1 MSAAVLS
8 ANNIKKYYGATH
20 ANDDLSIDLN
30 GGEIRGLIG
39 ENGSG
44 KSTLISI
51 IAGITMPDSGS
62 MMMNGSAYQPKDSL
76 DSGRNHIGTV
86 VQELGLV
93 DGLPAGVNIFLG
105 RAERFTKAGII
116 NLEKLYA
123 EASGLFEKWGFPGF
137 PVSRITGLLT
147 IEEKKIVELM
157 RALSIDPQLLI
168 LDEITQMLSLN
179 YRRIFIDIINKLKA
193 EKKSILMVTHDVEEM
208 VELTDCITIMRDGKI
223 VAERRCDD
231 TTPDEI
237 KRLMVGRELEGAYY
251 REDKV
256 ENYNEKVVLRAEHLI
271 SEYFKDVSFEL
282 HEHEILGF
290 CGLSDAGIHEL
301 AESLFAVRALKS
313 GKIVLVDDDTAIK
326 TPMQA
331 MKLKMG
337 YVPKDRDK
345 QALMT
350 QTTIEDNVALPTIEM
365 IRSHAGFLNPHAKQE
380 LSEKVMKMFDVKAS
394 GIGQV
399 MSGLSGGN
407 RQKVNLGRWLIQG
420 KTILIL
426 DCPTRGVDVGVKSY
440 IYHEM
445 IELKKQG
452 VSMLVFSD
460 ELPELIGMCDRLL
473 VMKRGKIEKVM
484 KRSEGFSEEAIIEVM
499 L

>member
-1 MSAAVLS
+1 MSEAVLS
-8 ANNIKKYYGATH
+8 AKNIKKYYGATH

-62 MMMNGSAYQPKDSL
+62 MMMNGAAYQPKDSL
-76 DSGRNHIGTV
+76 DSGRNRIGTV

-105 RAERFTKAGII
+105 RAERFTKAGVI

-137 PVSRITGLLT
+137 PVSRMTGLLT

-193 EKKSILMVTHDVEEM
+193 ENKSILMVTHDVEEM

-223 VAERRCDD
+223 VAERRCDG

-251 REDKV
+251 REDKA
-256 ENYNEKVVLRAEHLI
+256 ESYNEKVVLRAEHII
-271 SEYFKDVSFEL
+271 SEYFKDLSFEL
-282 HEHEILGF
+282 HEREILGF

-301 AESLFAVRALKS
+301 AESLFAVRPLKS
-313 GKIVLVDDDTAIK
+313 GKIVVVDDDAAIK

-350 QTTIEDNVALPTIEM
+350 QTTIEDNIALPTVEM
-365 IRSHAGFLNPHAKQE
+365 IRRRAGFLNPYAKQE

-394 GIGQV
+394 GITQV

-452 VSMLVFSD
+452 VSILVFSD
-460 ELPELIGMCDRLL
+460 ELPELIGMCDRLM

>member
-1 MSAAVLS
+1 
-8 ANNIKKYYGATH
+8 
-20 ANDDLSIDLN
+20 
-30 GGEIRGLIG
+30 
-39 ENGSG
+39 
-44 KSTLISI
+44 
-51 IAGITMPDSGS
+51 
-62 MMMNGSAYQPKDSL
+62 
-76 DSGRNHIGTV
+76 
-86 VQELGLV
+86 
-93 DGLPAGVNIFLG
+93 
-105 RAERFTKAGII
+105 
-116 NLEKLYA
+116 
-123 EASGLFEKWGFPGF
+123 
-137 PVSRITGLLT
+137 
-147 IEEKKIVELM
+147 
-157 RALSIDPQLLI
+157 
-168 LDEITQMLSLN
+168 
-179 YRRIFIDIINKLKA
+179 
-193 EKKSILMVTHDVEEM
+193 
-208 VELTDCITIMRDGKI
+208 MRDGKI
-223 VAERRCDD
+223 VAERRCDA

-251 REDKV
+251 REDKA
-256 ENYNEKVVLRAEHLI
+256 ESFNDKIVLRAENLCSH
-271 SEYFKDVSFEL
+271 YFNNVSFEL
-282 HEHEILGF
+282 HEREILGF

-301 AESLFAVRALKS
+301 AESLFAVRPVKG
-313 GKIVLVDDDTAIK
+313 GKIVVVDEDSAIK

-350 QTTIEDNVALPTIEM
+350 QTTIEDNIALPTIEM
-365 IRSHAGFLNPHAKQE
+365 ISGHIGFLSPQAKQD

-394 GIGQV
+394 GITQV

-440 IYHEM
+440 IYQEM
-445 IELKKQG
+445 MTLKKEG
-452 VSMLVFSD
+452 VSILVFSD

-473 VMKRGKIEKVM
+473 VMKRGKIEKEL